1 MLIYNKIKTSL
12 INGRKRNIYTKK
24 NSRKKYIKS
33 KGRMINL
40 KTYLKTVKKKRGG
53 GKKQSIDKR
62 TVKEQIIEKAN
73 AMEQRRLLK
82 LVPFYMRSPTQ
93 SSPTQSSPTQ
103 SSPTQSSRLSRLS
116 RLSRPSI
123 PSRPNPK
130 SRRSSSPLKPPTN
143 FFQ

>member
-93 SSPTQSSPTQ
+93 SSPTQSS
-103 SSPTQSSRLSRLS
+103 RLSRLS